1 MPARASGGQRDA
13 AAAHVFVRL
22 AQQLVAA
29 VGRKLPV
36 RGSYSTLDRNV
47 EAPAGDQ
54 LAELLPEAWRHEVAL
69 ARARVLEENDELVG
83 PVARD
88 EIRGACRFHQRVG
101 SRRALRGRRV
111 RRSPP

>member
-29 VGRKLPV
+29 VGRELPV
-36 RGSYSTLDRNV
+36 RGSHSALDRNV

-54 LAELLPEAWRHEVAL
+54 LAELLPEAWRDEVAL
-69 ARARVLEENDELVG
+69 ARARVLEENDDPVG
-83 PVARD
+83 PVAPA
-88 EIRGACRFHQRVG
+88 EIPGP
-101 SRRALRGRRV
+101 
-111 RRSPP
+111 SPCHPR